1 MATAG
6 FSLLPGSLAM
16 WTSVLLAVAI
26 TDEWSGVSL
35 EAMSINQLSSILHA
49 RNSKCDGCTTKEEY
63 IERVR
68 ATDAT
73 MQQQSAA
80 VPSAG
85 PAAGV
90 LDVRYCMS

>member
-1 MATAG
+1 
-6 FSLLPGSLAM
+6 M
-16 WTSVLLAVAI
+16 WTSVLLAVAL

-85 PAAGV
+85 PAVGV

>member
-1 MATAG
+1 
-6 FSLLPGSLAM
+6 M

-49 RNSKCDGCTTKEEY
+49 RNQACAGCTTREDY

-68 ATDAT
+68 ATDAA
-73 MQQQSAA
+73 MQQQPASTVSAERA
-80 VPSAG
+80 P
-85 PAAGV
+85 GV

>member
-1 MATAG
+1 MQDARK
-6 FSLLPGSLAM
+6 L
-16 WTSVLLAVAI
+16 I
-26 TDEWSGVSL
+26 DRHRL
-35 EAMSINQLSSILHA
+35 ERDA
-49 RNSKCDGCTTKEEY
+49 RPLVGDRDGCTTKEEY

-85 PAAGV
+85 PAMGV